1 VKRTAH
7 QSRDGLCEMRLAS
20 FFPVSS
26 VRRTWF
32 TCLKSRFVHPVL
44 FTVTEPR
51 CRRLAVGED
60 CKCPEDTPLLGA
72 PGRTQFSACQAS
84 SSLDSKGSMRGA
96 MAGMACEWGVWPMRY
111 LSSCCQ
117 SSIIYR
123 AGACHTRTVQLF
135 TPRFGRVHVRKR
147 ASCEHRGQPTRPRP
161 RGLRPGDGPDR
172 RGITVRQ
179 RQVCVVC
186 EC

>member
-60 CKCPEDTPLLGA
+60 CKCPEDTPPFGA
-72 PGRTQFSACQAS
+72 PGRTPFSACQAS

-96 MAGMACEWGVWPMRY
+96 MAGMACEWLGVFGRCDICRRVVTIVERGRVTLG
-111 LSSCCQ
+111 LSSCSHHVLGGFTCA
-117 SSIIYR
+117 SELHVNTGGNLHAPDPEDCAR
-123 AGACHTRTVQLF
+123 VTDRTDVGSQ
-135 TPRFGRVHVRKR
+135 
-147 ASCEHRGQPTRPRP
+147 
-161 RGLRPGDGPDR
+161 
-172 RGITVRQ
+172 
-179 RQVCVVC
+179 
-186 EC
+186 